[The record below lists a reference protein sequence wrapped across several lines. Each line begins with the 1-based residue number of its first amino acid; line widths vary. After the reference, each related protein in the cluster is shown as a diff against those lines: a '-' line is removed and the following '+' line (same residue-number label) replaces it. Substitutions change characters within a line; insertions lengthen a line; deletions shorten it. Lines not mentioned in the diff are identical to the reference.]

1 MVAPVRQKTLA
12 SLCALLVM
20 AGCGAPHNSSGGI
33 DVVAAENF
41 WGSIAAQLGGDRVN
55 VRSIITSPATDPHDY
70 EPTAGDARAMAGAQL
85 SIVNG
90 IGYDGWASR
99 LLASDGSGNQVELN
113 VGDLLDLPDG
123 ANPHQWYS
131 PAAVDRVIDAIVA
144 GYDKVDPS
152 GSGYYAA
159 RKQRFLSVSLARY
172 DSLRAEI
179 RARFA
184 GVPVGYSESI
194 FQPLGE
200 SLGLRLL
207 TPYGFAKATAEG
219 SEVSAADKEATEEQ
233 VRDHRVD
240 VWVLNS
246 QNVTPEVQ
254 QVTAIARAERIPVAT
269 ITETLAPAT
278 ASFEQWQVAELER
291 LLAALHR
298 ATGR

>member
-1 MVAPVRQKTLA
+1 VTRKAL
-12 SLCALLVM
+12 ALLGALLAT
-20 AGCGAPHNSSGGI
+20 AGCAARHAPSGRL
-33 DVVAAENF
+33 DVVAAENV
-41 WGSIAAQLGGDRVN
+41 WGSIAAQLGGDRVS

-70 EPTAGDARAMAGAQL
+70 EPNAADARSMAEAEL
-85 SIVNG
+85 TIVNG

-99 LLASDGSGNQVELN
+99 LLASDGPGGRVDLD
-113 VGDLLDLPDG
+113 VGDLLGLHDG

-131 PAAVDRVIDAIVA
+131 PAAVREVIGAIVA
-144 GYDKVDPS
+144 GYDKLDPS
-152 GSGYYAA
+152 GSAYYAS
-159 RKQRFLSVSLARY
+159 RKRRFLSVSLTRY
-172 DSLRAEI
+172 DALRAEI

-219 SEVSAADKEATEEQ
+219 SEVSAADKEATERQARE
-233 VRDHRVD
+233 REIA
-240 VWVLNS
+240 VWVFNS

-254 QVTAIARAERIPVAT
+254 QVTAIARAEKIPVAT
-269 ITETLAPAT
+269 VTETLVPAT
-278 ASFEQWQVAELER
+278 ATFEQWQVAELER